1 MRAMKVLGGL
11 VLVGS
16 VTLAFAADKQ
26 VVAQNEMVA
35 AKKVK
40 LAAHVP
46 AAKAHVAATKEN
58 YENDSRV
65 TGYRL
70 EQESCCGPQ

>member
-16 VTLAFAADKQ
+16 VSLAFAADKQ
-26 VVAQNEMVA
+26 VVAQNEMVV

-40 LAAHVP
+40 VAHVP
-46 AAKAHVAATKEN
+46 AAKNRVVAAKEN
-58 YENDSRV
+58 FENDSRV
-65 TGYRL
+65 NGYRL

>member
-16 VTLAFAADKQ
+16 VSLAFAADKQ
-26 VVAQNEMVA
+26 VVAQNEMVV

-40 LAAHVP
+40 VAHVP
-46 AAKAHVAATKEN
+46 AAKSRAAAAKEN
-58 YENDSRV
+58 FENDSRV
-65 TGYRL
+65 NGYRL

>member
-16 VTLAFAADKQ
+16 VSLAFAADKQ
-26 VVAQNEMVA
+26 VVAQNEAVA
-35 AKKVK
+35 AKTVKV
-40 LAAHVP
+40 AHVP
-46 AAKAHVAATKEN
+46 AAKNRVAAAKEN
-58 YENDSRV
+58 FENDSRV
-65 TGYRL
+65 NGYRL